1 MTDKELM
8 EDALEW
14 QEHIRKLVTATDD
27 ELYHKRSKVFDWLIK
42 QAERVQELEK
52 FKQEMEDRYKIWH
65 IGAKKSLAE
74 KEQLLEQ
81 NQRYRKA
88 LEFYAD
94 QTIYKEELIN
104 EASYD
109 ADGVCI
115 SNDEYAPPAVYLD
128 GGEKARKALE
138 GKE

>member
-1 MTDKELM
+1 MTDKERL
-8 EDALEW
+8 EDIKEKFMKYEYDYNLSG
-14 QEHIRKLVTATDD
+14 DD
-27 ELYHKRSKVFDWLIK
+27 IEWLIE
-42 QAERVQELEK
+42 QAERVQELK
-52 FKQEMEDRYKIWH
+52 
-65 IGAKKSLAE
+65 
-74 KEQLLEQ
+74 EQ
-81 NQRYRKA
+81 NQRYREA

-115 SNDEYAPPAVYLD
+115 SNDEYAPPVVYLD